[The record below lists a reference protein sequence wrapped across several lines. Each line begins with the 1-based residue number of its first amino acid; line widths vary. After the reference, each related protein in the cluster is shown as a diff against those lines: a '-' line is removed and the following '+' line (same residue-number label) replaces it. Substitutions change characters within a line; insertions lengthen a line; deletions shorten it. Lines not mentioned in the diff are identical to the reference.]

1 MMLVRLSRP
10 TVRRF
15 FICTDTDSHFMLVTP
30 VWPKVGKLRYR
41 SNFGKKRKR
50 DERES
55 EKLEKGVSEEVTKQI
70 YIFEVGNISASLK
83 INDVIH

>member
-1 MMLVRLSRP
+1 MAQS
-10 TVRRF
+10 
-15 FICTDTDSHFMLVTP
+15 
-30 VWPKVGKLRYR
+30 GKLRYR

>member
-1 MMLVRLSRP
+1 MAQS
-10 TVRRF
+10 
-15 FICTDTDSHFMLVTP
+15 
-30 VWPKVGKLRYR
+30 GKIEIQIKFREKEKER
-41 SNFGKKRKR
+41 RKR